1 MVPACPEPHPYR
13 PSLCTPKGK
22 PTPDE
27 SGRRGGFVYK
37 ASQTQGRQGQIKS
50 FRDTAYSKD
59 YSSLPQ
65 CVCCKIKTA
74 LNYKI
79 SKKKSNKVD
88 FPAMMSFGAFWKTSH
103 YFKITVLVSTL
114 GDALNFG

>member
-1 MVPACPEPHPYR
+1 MGQNVLEGEGLWCLPAL
-13 PSLCTPKGK
+13 SLTSTGPPCAPLSKGK

-50 FRDTAYSKD
+50 FRDTRTEKIIVPFHS
-59 YSSLPQ
+59 
-65 CVCCKIKTA
+65 VCCKIKTS

-79 SKKKSNKVD
+79 NKKKSNKVLI
-88 FPAMMSFGAFWKTSH
+88 FLP
-103 YFKITVLVSTL
+103 
-114 GDALNFG
+114 